1 MERILI
7 SPVSQTRVSN
17 KAVPSCT
24 HSRLV
29 DEVLN
34 VKGLKTGQLLCM
46 ECMTQFPDP
55 MYPTHQK

>member
-1 MERILI
+1 MEPTLTTPVRQVRFPTKAI
-7 SPVSQTRVSN
+7 S
-17 KAVPSCT
+17 SCT

-34 VKGLKTGQLLCM
+34 AKGLKTGQLLCM

-55 MYPTHQK
+55 TYHTHQK